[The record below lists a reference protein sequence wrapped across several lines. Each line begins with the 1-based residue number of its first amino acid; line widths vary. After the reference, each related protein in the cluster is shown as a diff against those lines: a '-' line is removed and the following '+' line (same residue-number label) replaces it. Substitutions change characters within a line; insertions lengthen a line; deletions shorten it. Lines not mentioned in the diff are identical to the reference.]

1 MPLGSLQAL
10 KGNNNKL
17 ATGEMSWNKILTDQV
32 NRLREFAMENSETG
46 KSDKYHIKSDKYHNI
61 AFTKKNMFVSLFLI
75 MMSLILQD
83 SKAVCQKKCLLSLL

>member
-1 MPLGSLQAL
+1 
-10 KGNNNKL
+10 
-17 ATGEMSWNKILTDQV
+17 MSWNKILTDQV
-32 NRLREFAMENSETG
+32 NRFREFAMENSETG

>member
-1 MPLGSLQAL
+1 MAAS
-10 KGNNNKL
+10 KL
-17 ATGEMSWNKILTDQV
+17 YKATITNLRQGMSWNKILTDQV

-61 AFTKKNMFVSLFLI
+61 VLQKSMFVSLFLI